1 MKAGFIQDLAKKYV
15 YYLTFLLNP
24 EERTKSTI
32 LTKVEKYKEFTG
44 IFDELPT
51 KLTKGQEV
59 VYNVFKSDDI
69 RVGDLKDLLEDHFKN
84 DIRDFFKLLKSRDLE
99 IGDLFLHDNYWLAS
113 PDCVGKE
120 CYEHSIDNLNSGKYL
135 CKVYEECNDHECL
148 KYLKIDIRN
157 TIKAKMAKKRIDL
170 YKGIT
175 TTNDDVN
182 SFLNMFK
189 NSKECASLDE
199 EQQSKLLEHFN
210 DMLSTNDTVE
220 QIVEDVFYKDGKN
233 YNCECYDNSDSDSD
247 NESDIEDNLFSKS
260 FKKAKRARKEMKGG
274 NKRTKYSNYTHH
286 DYDETHIRKIEREII
301 EQFKNINYLGLTTQ
315 DILKTS
321 TKNWR
326 DEVFRGG
333 KKQMGGIY
341 SDDDDDDST
350 FEDALDDNDD
360 DVVFSDTRENDEI
373 IRKEIKK
380 DITEQMTKN
389 MNTVLGSTGVVI
401 KKQSIHCG
409 GQIMNTQTCR
419 WEVIL
424 RDIDVKSIDDLNY
437 GVYGKDWVVYTNT
450 SGKKAN
456 LIIDSIIRNKIRK
469 TEKFNKMNVIEVYN
483 KIIENNKQ
491 IDTVI
496 KTQKGL
502 PNSMVLE
509 IDDRNI
515 INDTVENNEIH
526 SIILK
531 ELPCSAMFSSRS
543 CKWKII
549 LEPES
554 NIEYLSNKYGR
565 EKYGKKWKFYTVSE
579 EEETNLLIDTHVK
592 SKIFNY
598 YSKLYAKNAAADVKK
613 EDDTHSLS
621 DSKIME
627 IFDQLVLQG
636 VQLENIFCPDEK
648 CSVIKL
654 RKNELEDGVKEDVCD
669 SVSNY
674 LASSKKGKFL
684 STGVKKAC
692 AFKSNATSEF
702 KRLMEEALQEQI
714 PVTNTFAEMIWY
726 NTIYHGQKYIRENV
740 KDKIIVDD
748 ETREK
753 YTEWLSTKGED
764 TSTWTEYG
772 KATWNRAGKIWNKTN
787 VLTEEGQKAW
797 WARGQLLIS
806 DTMPWIATFLLMLL
820 KHPRMLRL
828 VLDALVKIKIRLCN
842 NLKISRGNIVV
853 VSKPK
858 TLEEEIQELLK
869 SVNIW
874 ALSYVPPAFKHIE
887 TGINLIRAFF
897 LFGNSITKALTV
909 GFLDLESWIIWI
921 FGIIILSSKD
931 MAEEL
936 IQSMILYDNLNSI
949 IQLFDIIGCL
959 HTPYCLNIAPTR
971 RNLSIE
977 LYDPNDTYDYTFDHF
992 FKNDNNLKSIF
1003 NNNNWFPRTYNE
1015 KYYKHGVVRHVN
1027 KNLSEH
1033 FATNIDN
1040 FKLVITD
1047 KNYNNYLDTLTNNK
1061 SLDGDFSNE
1070 RGIQKDVGKIKSKC
1084 FWCTNDKGEFIYLF
1098 RGISKLRPEDAVKDT
1113 KSTDN
1118 YYFSIPFKGSTFD
1131 IENVNINYYSGNI
1144 KDYSVST
1151 NFVLTGDTDKNKSY
1165 IETDKAGN
1173 ITKLIYEE
1181 KKDQH
1186 LVDGGY
1192 NEITTYYELD
1202 PDDSVIVGQDNI
1214 PATINN
1220 FDRLIMELAGTNPI
1234 TCPDGK
1240 ATLKKEQIKMAG
1252 LKMPLGWYNHADKK
1266 LFQNKYR
1273 YGISTKDNKIY
1284 IKFLNHRIWGD
1295 LFNSAFSLH
1304 QVVQY
1309 VKSNET
1315 NYNYGKENWN
1325 IMMSIMLDKLKAAN
1339 GVLDT
1344 AYQNIFGNR
1353 HLWKDMNS
1361 ANEQQMLNNVFVN
1374 EIKEYIVEP
1383 KPVPVHKPMYEEYFL
1398 IFDLNDAAN
1407 KNVKDILAKNMK
1419 EAQQGNTSF
1428 IVDLYVA
1435 IAFKIKPMTGSTEI
1449 FEVTDFYLVPKNT
1462 EIHSIATNSNSNEK
1476 QIFECAIN
1484 KCIYEAFHDNFTQ
1497 ESKKNPGITYVEF
1510 DLYAVFDFVHYDM
1523 HSEIGE
1529 KYKIKD
1535 MDYKHPADQAQIIN
1549 ALNILLDNTI
1559 LYEQSTKK
1567 YSNIYFPKFNKEQAI
1582 NAMKKKWFVL
1592 ENWTNYF
1599 KNSIYPQLKKQEKSM
1614 ATMAA
1619 DTLKSNF
1626 DTFTKKGVNDF
1637 KWINFTEKQIKELSK
1652 PDAQRIYDEASKLS
1666 DEMAISYVL
1675 LDIYRKIG
1683 TVWIKPED
1691 TIAER
1696 TVHITLPQYAYDYKD
1711 DQKYVTPNDYTNA
1724 VNLGYLIFYQDKLSE
1739 DNYIVWKTVKDSLT
1753 QNEVFAR
1760 ILNRF
1765 GNNLNG
1771 TDAFYSVLGIK
1782 LNTMKDVNDKSSS
1795 IADEINRLTDYIRKF
1810 DAWRTDIKEHLRI
1823 HGFDIATKIRKMIHN
1838 KKAELSIPE
1847 LSSNMGGNKHKNTK
1861 RNYNNVPDK
1870 KSNRYTRRIL
1880 YQDTHYNTQA

>member
-51 KLTKGQEV
+51 KLTKGQEF
-59 VYNVFKSDDI
+59 VYNVFKCDDI
-69 RVGDLKDLLEDHFKN
+69 RLKDLKDLLEDHFKN

-99 IGDLFLHDNYWLAS
+99 IGDLFLHDNFWLSS

-247 NESDIEDNLFSKS
+247 NESDIEDDLFSKS

-274 NKRTKYSNYTHH
+274 KKRKNYSHFTHH

-321 TKNWR
+321 TKNWK
-326 DEVFRGG
+326 DEIFRGG
-333 KKQMGGIY
+333 KKQMGGIDN
-341 SDDDDDDST
+341 DDGDDDST
-350 FEDALDDNDD
+350 FEDAIDDDDD

-373 IRKEIKK
+373 IRREIKK

-389 MNTVLGSTGVVI
+389 MNTVLGTTGVVI

-409 GQIMNTQTCR
+409 GKIMNTQTCR

-424 RDIDVKSIDDLNY
+424 RDIDVKSIDNLNY

-543 CKWKII
+543 CKWRIV

-554 NIEYLSNKYGR
+554 NIEYLSDKYGR

-636 VQLENIFCPDEK
+636 MQLENIFCPDEK

-654 RKNELEDGVKEDVCD
+654 RKNELEDVVKEDVCD

-674 LASSKKGKFL
+674 LASSEKGKYI
-684 STGVKKAC
+684 STGIKKAC
-692 AFKSNATSEF
+692 AFKSTASSQF
-702 KRLMEEALQEQI
+702 KKLMEEALQEKI
-714 PVTNTFAEMIWY
+714 PATNTFAEMIWY
-726 NTIYHGQKYIRENV
+726 NTIYYGQKYIRENV

-820 KHPRMLRL
+820 KHPRLLRI
-828 VLDALVKIKIRLCN
+828 VLDMLVKIKIRICN
-842 NLKISRGNIVV
+842 NLKITRGNIVI
-853 VSKPK
+853 VSEPK
-858 TLEEEIQELLK
+858 TLNQEIQELLK
-869 SVNIW
+869 SVNVW
-874 ALSYVPPAFKHIE
+874 ALSYVPPAFQYIE
-887 TGINLIRAFF
+887 VGITMVRAVF
-897 LFGNSITKALTV
+897 LFGNSVTKTITRGL
-909 GFLDLESWIIWI
+909 FDLESWIIWI
-921 FGIIILSSKD
+921 FGIIVLSSKD
-931 MAEEL
+931 MGEEL
-936 IQSMILYDNLNSI
+936 VQSMILYDNLNSI
-949 IQLFDIIGCL
+949 VQLFDIIGCL
-959 HTPYCLNIAPTR
+959 NTPYCLNIAPTR
-971 RNLSIE
+971 NDLTIE
-977 LYDPNDTYDYTFDHF
+977 LYDPNATFNYHFEHF
-992 FKNDNNLKSIF
+992 FKKGNQLKSIF
-1003 NNNNWFPRTYNE
+1003 NSKNWFPRTYNQQL
-1015 KYYKHGVVRHVN
+1015 YYGESEVN
-1027 KNLSEH
+1027 AVNADLSKL
-1033 FATNIDN
+1033 FNTNIDN
-1040 FKLVITD
+1040 YKLVIND
-1047 KNYNNYLDTLTNNK
+1047 ENK
-1061 SLDGDFSNE
+1061 STYVFSMNEGFLLGRTSNSDFQLKSDI
-1070 RGIQKDVGKIKSKC
+1070 GMIKTKC
-1084 FWCTNDKGEFIYLF
+1084 FWCTNQKGEF
-1098 RGISKLRPEDAVKDT
+1098 T
-1113 KSTDN
+1113 
-1118 YYFSIPFKGSTFD
+1118 YYFSVNNQARTVQNTKMTVSNPDYTFLSLPFKGSSFD
-1131 IENVNINYYSGNI
+1131 IENVNINYYSGNLN
-1144 KDYSVST
+1144 KPE
-1151 NFVLTGDTDKNKSY
+1151 TGKFLLDLNDG
-1165 IETDKAGN
+1165 IEAEIDEGR
-1173 ITKLIYEE
+1173 ITKLFYRE
-1181 KKDQH
+1181 KNSNQDEPGQATVYVEDK
-1186 LVDGGY
+1186 
-1192 NEITTYYELD
+1192 YELD
-1202 PDDSVIVGQDNI
+1202 MEHPILKGQDNI
-1214 PATINN
+1214 PSTINN
-1220 FDRLIMELAGTNPI
+1220 FERLIMELAGTNPI
-1234 TCPDGK
+1234 SCPDGK

-1252 LKMPLGWYNHADKK
+1252 LKMPLGWYNRADKK
-1266 LFQNKYR
+1266 LFQNKYK
-1273 YGISTKDNKIY
+1273 YGISAKDDKIY
-1284 IKFLNHRIWGD
+1284 IKFLNHHIWGD
-1295 LFNSAFSLH
+1295 LFTNAYPLH
-1304 QVVQY
+1304 KVVSFI
-1309 VKSNET
+1309 KSIELT
-1315 NYNYGKENWN
+1315 VYNYGKEKWN
-1325 IMMSIMLDKLKAAN
+1325 ILMTNIQDKLTSTN
-1339 GVLDT
+1339 GVLDS
-1344 AYQNIFGNR
+1344 AYKNIFGDK
-1353 HLWKDMNS
+1353 HLWDISEQQVEQLEKMHSEEIKKYQLQPQNTISDDVLNKPLYEHYFFILDLTDAENKKFKDMLSN
-1361 ANEQQMLNNVFVN
+1361 QMKILQ
-1374 EIKEYIVEP
+1374 
-1383 KPVPVHKPMYEEYFL
+1383 
-1398 IFDLNDAAN
+1398 
-1407 KNVKDILAKNMK
+1407 KNVHS
-1419 EAQQGNTSF
+1419 SF
-1428 IVDLYVA
+1428 KIDLYNA
-1435 IAFKIKPMTGSTEI
+1435 IAFKMKFISNND
-1449 FEVTDFYLVPKNT
+1449 FEVSEIYFIPTHSP
-1462 EIHSIATNSNSNEK
+1462 IHSIINNTKSPIDKCVYKAFVDVFNEEFK
-1476 QIFECAIN
+1476 
-1484 KCIYEAFHDNFTQ
+1484 T
-1497 ESKKNPGITYVEF
+1497 KNGISYIEF
-1510 DLYAVFDFVHYDM
+1510 NLYAVFDFVNYDM

-1529 KYKIKD
+1529 KYKVKD
-1535 MDYKHPADQAQIIN
+1535 LDYKHPDDQAQIIN
-1549 ALNILLDNTI
+1549 ALNTLLDNLI
-1559 LYEQSTKK
+1559 VSEQSYKK
-1567 YSNIYFPKFNKEQAI
+1567 YSNKYFPRFYKEQAMLVDKRK
-1582 NAMKKKWFVL
+1582 ASWFQL
-1592 ENWTNYF
+1592 QSWANYF
-1599 KNSIYPQLKKQEKSM
+1599 VKSIHPELVKEQKSM
-1614 ATMAA
+1614 TKLSTDA
-1619 DTLKSNF
+1619 LKHRF
-1626 DTFTKKGVNDF
+1626 DSFTKGVNEF
-1637 KWINFTEKQIKELSK
+1637 KWDKLSDKDIKELNVS
-1652 PDAQRIYDEASKLS
+1652 DAQKIYDETHELWVQKNISSIFMWIYICLGDYWVKYEDKNIPAYSLKDSQKYMNYAGFSTILNNEYKRYSNMDNGVRWKKVNAYLSKIDIFTTIMKRFTLSSRTFLGPTDMLS
-1666 DEMAISYVL
+1666 DI
-1675 LDIYRKIG
+1675 
-1683 TVWIKPED
+1683 
-1691 TIAER
+1691 
-1696 TVHITLPQYAYDYKD
+1696 
-1711 DQKYVTPNDYTNA
+1711 
-1724 VNLGYLIFYQDKLSE
+1724 
-1739 DNYIVWKTVKDSLT
+1739 
-1753 QNEVFAR
+1753 
-1760 ILNRF
+1760 
-1765 GNNLNG
+1765 
-1771 TDAFYSVLGIK
+1771 LGIK
-1782 LNTMKDVNDKSSS
+1782 ELKTLRDVWSEHSNLNNNISDLRNF
-1795 IADEINRLTDYIRKF
+1795 LTRF
-1810 DAWRTDIKEHLRI
+1810 GTLRPDIKKKP
-1823 HGFDIATKIRKMIHN
+1823 DIDFKNIQDNVDKLISGPVN
-1838 KKAELSIPE
+1838 NS
-1847 LSSNMGGNKHKNTK
+1847 GGNKHKNTK
-1861 RNYNNVPDK
+1861 RSYENVPHK